1 MPNKN
6 FWKFRNEAE
15 SETAELMLYGEISD
29 VSWYGDEVTPKQF
42 HEDLVSCEGKDLAVH
57 INSPGGDVFAAQAIY
72 TQLKAYTGK
81 VTMHIDGMC
90 ASAATIIAC
99 AGDTVIMP
107 SNTIYMIHNPK
118 SAMLGYFDAP
128 QLDKIA
134 ASLGAVKQ
142 TIVNV
147 YMARVQGA
155 LSEVQLKHKM
165 DSEEWMTAET
175 AKSYGFVDEIT
186 EAIPVESKLEGDAL
200 FVNSVSCRLDRFQN
214 AAKLREILNGANRKR
229 SDFSMTDN
237 DILQKIKNV
246 LGLCGNN
253 QQTAEPPVSPLVPAA
268 QNHADDK
275 ASILTEER
283 QRVAALDAM
292 KNGNPAV
299 DSIIETAKANGATA
313 ESVKPYVDAIGQ
325 ERTTA
330 QTVNEEKMLEKI
342 RAILMD
348 NAESGA
354 AGVLPSPAGGARNEA
369 AEKAASVEE
378 VANYANKLMGVK

>member
-15 SETAELMLYGEISD
+15 SETAELLLYGEISD
-29 VSWYGDEVTPKQF
+29 VSWYGDEVTPKEF
-42 HEDLVSCEGKDLAVH
+42 HEDLISCEGKDLAVH

-128 QLDKIA
+128 QLDKISE
-134 ASLGAVKQ
+134 SLGAVKQ

-147 YMARVQGA
+147 YMARVHGVLTETQI
-155 LSEVQLKHKM
+155 KHKM
-165 DSEEWMTAET
+165 DSETWMTADE

-186 EAIPVESKLEGDAL
+186 EAIPIENKWDGDML
-200 FVNSVSCRLDRFQN
+200 IVNSVSCKLERFKN
-214 AAKLREILNGANRKR
+214 ISDLRAILHDEEQKR
-229 SDFSMTDN
+229 SDLSMTEN
-237 DILQKIKNV
+237 EFWQKLKNK
-246 LGLCGNN
+246 LGLDGG
-253 QQTAEPPVSPLVPAA
+253 QQTAEPPMPPLVPAA
-268 QNHADDK
+268 QNHANDK
-275 ASILTEER
+275 ASILAEER

-313 ESVKPYVDAIGQ
+313 ESVKPYVDAIPQ
-325 ERTTA
+325 EQRAA
-330 QTVNEEKMLEKI
+330 QTVNEEKMLSAIK
-342 RAILMD
+342 AILTD

-354 AGVLPSPAGGARNEA
+354 AGVLPTPQGGQKNEA
-369 AEKAASVEE
+369 AEKAASIEE

>member
-15 SETAELMLYGEISD
+15 SETAELLLYGEISD
-29 VSWYGDEVTPKQF
+29 VSWYGDEVTPKEF
-42 HEDLVSCEGKDLAVH
+42 HEDLITCEGKDLAVH

-128 QLDKIA
+128 QLDKISE
-134 ASLGAVKQ
+134 SLGAVKQ

-147 YMARVQGA
+147 YMARVHGVLTETQI
-155 LSEVQLKHKM
+155 KHKM
-165 DSEEWMTAET
+165 DSETWMTADE
-175 AKSYGFVDEIT
+175 AKNYGFVDEIT
-186 EAIPVESKLEGDAL
+186 EAIPIENKWDGDML
-200 FVNSVSCRLDRFQN
+200 IVNSVSCKLERFKN
-214 AAKLREILNGANRKR
+214 ISDLRAILPDEEQKR
-229 SDFSMTDN
+229 SDLSMTEN
-237 DILQKIKNV
+237 EFWQKLKNK
-246 LGLCGNN
+246 LGLDGG
-253 QQTAEPPVSPLVPAA
+253 QQTAEPPMPPLVPAA

-275 ASILTEER
+275 ASILAEER

-313 ESVKPYVDAIGQ
+313 ESVKPYVDAIPQ
-325 ERTTA
+325 EQPTA
-330 QTVNEEKMLEKI
+330 QTVNEEKMLSAI
-342 RAILMD
+342 RAILTD

-354 AGVLPSPAGGARNEA
+354 AGVLPTPQGGQKNEA
-369 AEKAASVEE
+369 AEKAASIEE

>member
-42 HEDLVSCEGKDLAVH
+42 HEDLVSCEGKDLAVR

-186 EAIPVESKLEGDAL
+186 EAIPIENKWEGDAL

-214 AAKLREILNGANRKR
+214 AAKLREILNGTNSKR
-229 SDFSMTDN
+229 SEFSMTDN
-237 DILQKIKNV
+237 EILQKIKNV
-246 LGLCGNN
+246 LGLGGTSSAS
-253 QQTAEPPVSPLVPAA
+253 QQTETPPLVPAA
-268 QNHADDK
+268 KNHAEDK
-275 ASILTEER
+275 AAILAEER
-283 QRVAALDAM
+283 QRIQALDAM

-299 DSIIETAKANGATA
+299 DAIIETAKGNGATA
-313 ESVKPYVDAIGQ
+313 ESIKPYVDAIGQ
-325 ERTTA
+325 GQPTA
-330 QTVNEEKMLEKI
+330 QTAGEDKMLAAIK
-342 RAILMD
+342 AILTD

-354 AGVLPSPAGGARNEA
+354 AGVLPTPQGGAKNEA
-369 AEKAASVEE
+369 AEKAANIEE
-378 VANYANKLMGVK
+378 VAGYANKLMGVK

>member
-15 SETAELMLYGEISD
+15 RETAELMLYGEISD
-29 VSWYGDEVTPKQF
+29 VSWYGNEVTPKEF
-42 HEDLVSCEGKDLAVH
+42 HEDLISCEGKDLAVH

-128 QLDKIA
+128 QLDKISE
-134 ASLGAVKQ
+134 SLGAVKQ

-186 EAIPVESKLEGDAL
+186 DAIPIENKWEGDAL

-214 AAKLREILNGANRKR
+214 AAKLREILSETNTKR
-229 SDFSMTDN
+229 SEFSMTDN
-237 DILQKIKNV
+237 EILKKIKDV
-246 LGLCGNN
+246 LGIGGN
-253 QQTAEPPVSPLVPAA
+253 QQTETPPTPPAPAA
-268 QNHADDK
+268 QNHAEDK
-275 ASILTEER
+275 AAILAEER
-283 QRVAALDAM
+283 QRIQALEAM

-313 ESVKPYVDAIGQ
+313 ESVKPYIDAIPQ
-325 ERTTA
+325 EQPTT
-330 QTVNEEKMLEKI
+330 QTVNEEKMLAAI
-342 RAILMD
+342 RAILTD
-348 NAESGA
+348 NVESGA
-354 AGVLPSPAGGARNEA
+354 AGVLPTPQGGQKDQA
-369 AEKAASVEE
+369 AEKAANIEE